1 MIKFRCP
8 SCQTKLGVPDEYAN
22 RRVKCNHCGQPC
34 IVPKPIAEVPAQPS
48 SEQGS
53 KSTVSVVNNQ
63 PAKIQL
69 QRAPQPQSTDQLE
82 FIDDSQIEIQED
94 PNAAILRQLQKE
106 KAAVKK
112 ISCASAKPAR
122 QAPVK
127 AGKRERGGSDF
138 SLTEIVPDV
147 LHFPLSL
154 VLGLLAMAAFI
165 GIWIVAAQKTQNP
178 LTFFTMLMPWA
189 AAAGIRLLAVNRTFA
204 LGTLAAIMGIA
215 GIGLG
220 RVVVAKT
227 VMVPLLHKQANQEV
241 LKEIPKFLSDPKLQI
256 PQEVSA
262 KSYIQDSGFM
272 TCIAI
277 IAAVDQD
284 NVENVIA
291 RQIAMGILQE
301 TDKSLIEKVS
311 EAGTAPHYEEM
322 TPEDEEKMMQ
332 TVKELEEN
340 KDNPEA
346 LKKIMEQKES
356 EKPALTEEQLKQQK
370 VMEKVDSYLYS
381 WFDDKS
387 AALSAA
393 RKYYPVLS
401 PLRLQSKLITVLQEP
416 QQAFHFA
423 LLMTL
428 GLLDVA
434 WLLAGFC
441 GAYVLAAFDL

>member
-8 SCQTKLGVPDEYAN
+8 SCQTKLGVPDEYVN
-22 RRVKCNHCGQPC
+22 RRVKCNHCGQAC
-34 IVPKPIAEVPAQPS
+34 VVPKPIAQVPAQPS
-48 SEQGS
+48 PEQGS
-53 KSTVSVVNNQ
+53 KSTAAAVNGR
-63 PAKIQL
+63 PAKIEPQRETVL
-69 QRAPQPQSTDQLE
+69 QQSDGLE
-82 FIDDSQIEIQED
+82 FVDGSQMEIQED
-94 PNAAILRQLQKE
+94 PNAAIFRQLQKE
-106 KAAVKK
+106 KMAKQQ
-112 ISCASAKPAR
+112 ITSASAKPDKHVS
-122 QAPVK
+122 VK

-138 SLTEIVPDV
+138 SLTEIVPDA

-165 GIWIVAAQKTQNP
+165 GIWIVTAQKTQSP
-178 LTFFTMLMPWA
+178 MTFFTMLMPWA

-227 VMVPLLHKQANQEV
+227 VVVPLLHKQACQEV

-256 PQEVSA
+256 PQAVSA
-262 KSYIQDSGFM
+262 KSFIQDSGFM

-284 NVENVIA
+284 NVDPVIA
-291 RQIAMGILQE
+291 RQIALSILQK
-301 TDKSLIEKVS
+301 TDKSFIDQVS
-311 EAGTAPHYEEM
+311 EAGTAPRYEEM
-322 TPEDEEKMMQ
+322 TPEDAEKMMQ
-332 TVKELEEN
+332 KMKELEE
-340 KDNPEA
+340 
-346 LKKIMEQKES
+346 KES
-356 EKPALTEEQLKQQK
+356 EKPVLTEEQLKQQK
-370 VMEKVDSYLYS
+370 VMEKADSYLYS

-401 PLRLQSKLITVLQEP
+401 QLRLQSKLITVLHEP
-416 QQAFHFA
+416 RQAFHYA
-423 LLMTL
+423 LVMMLSW
-428 GLLDVA
+428 LDLT
-434 WLLAGFC
+434 WILAGFC